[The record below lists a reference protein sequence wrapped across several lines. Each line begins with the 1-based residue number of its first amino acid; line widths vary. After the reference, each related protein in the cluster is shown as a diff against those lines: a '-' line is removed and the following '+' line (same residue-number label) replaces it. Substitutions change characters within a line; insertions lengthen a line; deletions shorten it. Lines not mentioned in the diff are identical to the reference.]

1 MAPVFVGPFNAGI
14 DGQQVVS
21 HSALSLQEEVRQ
33 VEEVSPVPGP
43 SAFPVPGLFQ
53 PWGKRYCFRAGA
65 VLHWDH
71 PAWQRPLP
79 GRIV

>member
-1 MAPVFVGPFNAGI
+1 M
-14 DGQQVVS
+14 S

-53 PWGKRYCFRAGA
+53 PWGKSIVSGPALCYTEITLHGRDPCLAGLCKTLSH
-65 VLHWDH
+65 VLSLNILH
-71 PAWQRPLP
+71 PAY
-79 GRIV
+79 